1 MAVSRYGKELAEM
14 SKRWNC
20 GEKEAAQQFIQ
31 AYYILK
37 GNRPEAA
44 ADFINT
50 WSDDVLFCAYVA
62 VMDDSRRQKKDIDL
76 LALEPVEP

>member
-1 MAVSRYGKELAEM
+1 MTVSRYGKELAEM

-20 GEKEAAQQFIQ
+20 CEKEAAQQFIQ

-44 ADFINT
+44 AECVNS
-50 WSDDVLFCAYVA
+50 WQDDVLFCAFIA
-62 VMDDSRRQKKDIDL
+62 IMDDSRRQRNDIDL
-76 LALEPVEP
+76 LTLEPVEP